1 MKNKTPD
8 KQEITRDSKGR
19 WKGSG
24 NPKGRPR
31 KDKCMSDIL
40 REFGERMSKKQPDCT
55 ILDLV
60 AKKTYELAIGG
71 NMRAI
76 EFIVERLDGKVPI
89 VEIKKETE
97 LPFDNI
103 VFNECSKDNC
113 ECVDCGKGSSLSGI

>member
-24 NPKGRPR
+24 NPKGRPP
-31 KDKCMSDIL
+31 KDKCMADIL
-40 REFGERMSKKQPDCT
+40 KEFGERISKEHPTCT

-71 NMRAI
+71 HMRAI
-76 EFIVERLDGKVPI
+76 EFITERLDGKVPI
-89 VEIKKETE
+89 VEIKKETT
-97 LPFDNI
+97 LPFDRI
-103 VFNECSKDNC
+103 IFNECDIP
-113 ECVDCGKGSSLSGI
+113 DCHCKANSFDI